1 MQDSEIINLFFNRD
15 EKALSYLVEIYG
27 KELLKIAYAILQNDD
42 DAQECINDSYL
53 KIWQSI
59 PPKNPQDYL
68 YTYSAKIVR
77 TTALDIL
84 RKRKAQ
90 KRDTDITVSF
100 EGLESFFSDSKLA
113 DANLA
118 VDDLRKEISIFLKA
132 QPKIE
137 RFIFIRY
144 YWFYESISEISAFYN
159 LKESTVRTRL
169 YRCRNKLKKHLVK
182 NGYII

>member
-100 EGLESFFSDSKLA
+100 EGLESFFLIPS
-113 DANLA
+113 
-118 VDDLRKEISIFLKA
+118 
-132 QPKIE
+132 
-137 RFIFIRY
+137 
-144 YWFYESISEISAFYN
+144 
-159 LKESTVRTRL
+159 
-169 YRCRNKLKKHLVK
+169 
-182 NGYII
+182 